1 MAKEQMNEN
10 YELHDENKLTFMEGR
25 NAMNRRLIHIRTR
38 NAQCPECYGRHR
50 EEEEKFF
57 AARKVEVEE

>member
-25 NAMNRRLIHIRTR
+25 NAMNRWLIHK
-38 NAQCPECYGRHR
+38 N
-50 EEEEKFF
+50 EER
-57 AARKVEVEE
+57 AVP